1 MRPLALALLLAS
13 AGAAQVIV
21 DPARFGGILKAL
33 ERQAGEKPLRC
44 EVTPIKP
51 SLNFGFRFQAGYV
64 VRVPMNQYSGSG
76 HGWAMLTRIT
86 PEGGGQQPV
95 YLASRVGLP
104 PVPKTKVDIEVG
116 GGYLLG
122 EGRYD
127 VNWTLLDDTGRVC
140 RGSWRVDARLGR
152 RERQVKLAMPR
163 DTVADFTLRGRSDRK
178 RGADDAAPIR
188 LTVLL
193 NAAPLVPLRTRL
205 RASDR
210 VILLG
215 LLSSL
220 LERVPA
226 RSVRLVVFN
235 LDQQKT
241 LLRQDAFAP
250 DALGRVAQALNSTE
264 LGLVDYHVL
273 QNPHGHVDLLAGLMN
288 LELRAEAPS
297 DVVVFLGPETRYVD
311 KLPPA
316 ALEDPTGAAPQFL
329 NLQFKVTLAVVP
341 ACPTAFRSPRRRPR
355 GRPLSSGP
363 RPTLPGPSNRSSVEG
378 ARESSSPVRSPV
390 APLDV
395 RKLQILFP

>member
-1 MRPLALALLLAS
+1 MRPLAIACLLAS
-13 AGAAQVIV
+13 ACAAQVIV
-21 DPARFGGILKAL
+21 DPARFGSILKAL
-33 ERQAGEKPLRC
+33 ERQADEKPLRC
-44 EVTPIKP
+44 EVTPIRP

-64 VRVPMNQYSGSG
+64 VRVPMNQYSGPG
-76 HGWAMLTRIT
+76 HGWAMLTRIA

-95 YLASRVGLP
+95 YLSSRVRLP
-104 PVPKTKVDIEVG
+104 PIPKTKVDIEVG

-140 RGSWRVDARLGR
+140 RSSWRVDARLGR

-193 NAAPLVPLRTRL
+193 NAAPLFPLRTRL

-316 ALEDPTGAAPQFL
+316 ALEYPTGAAPQFF
-329 NLQFKVTLAVVP
+329 NFQFKAYT
-341 ACPTAFRSPRRRPR
+341 RR
-355 GRPLSSGP
+355 
-363 RPTLPGPSNRSSVEG
+363 GPSLPDSISLATVKAKGKTIVIRTPADFAKAIEQIERRGG
-378 ARESSSPVRSPV
+378 AG
-390 APLDV
+390 
-395 RKLQILFP
+395 K

>member
-1 MRPLALALLLAS
+1 MRPLAIALLLAS

-21 DPARFGGILKAL
+21 DPARFGGIVKAL
-33 ERQAGEKPLRC
+33 ERQADEKPLRC

-64 VRVPMNQYSGSG
+64 VHVPMNQYSGPG
-76 HGWAMLTRIT
+76 HGWAMVTRIT

-95 YLASRVGLP
+95 YLGSRVRLP
-104 PVPKTKVDIEVG
+104 PIPKTKVELEVG

-163 DTVADFTLRGRSDRK
+163 DTVADFTLRGRSEGK

-193 NAAPLVPLRTRL
+193 DAAPLDPLRTRL

-226 RSVRLVVFN
+226 RSVRLVIFN
-235 LDQQKT
+235 LDQQQT

-250 DALGRVAQALNSTE
+250 NALARVAQSLNGLE
-264 LGLVDYHVL
+264 LGRVDYHVL
-273 QNPHGHVDLLAGLMN
+273 QNPHGHVDFLAGLIN

-297 DVVVFLGPETRYVD
+297 DVVVILGPETRYVD
-311 KLPPA
+311 RLPPA
-316 ALEDPTGAAPQFL
+316 ALEEPHGAMPQFF
-329 NLQFKVTLAVVP
+329 NLQFKPYLRA
-341 ACPTAFRSPRRRPR
+341 
-355 GRPLSSGP
+355 
-363 RPTLPGPSNRSSVEG
+363 GPSLPDSISLATAKAKGKTIVIRTPADFDRAIE
-378 ARESSSPVRSPV
+378 
-390 APLDV
+390 
-395 RKLQILFP
+395 QIERRGGTGK

>member
-1 MRPLALALLLAS
+1 MRPLAIALLLAS
-13 AGAAQVIV
+13 PCAAQVIV
-21 DPARFGGILKAL
+21 DSARFASIVKAL
-33 ERQAGEKPLRC
+33 DRQADEKPLRC

-64 VRVPMNQYSGSG
+64 VRVPMSQYSGPG

-95 YLASRVGLP
+95 YLASRVRLP
-104 PVPKTKVDIEVG
+104 PIPKTKVDIEVG

-140 RGSWRVDARLGR
+140 RGAWRVDAKLGR
-152 RERQVKLAMPR
+152 RERQVNLAMPR

-193 NAAPLVPLRTRL
+193 HAAPLFPLRTRL

-210 VILLG
+210 VMLLG

-241 LLRQDAFAP
+241 LLRQDAFTPA
-250 DALGRVAQALNSTE
+250 ALDRVAQVLNGAE

-273 QNPHGHVDLLAGLMN
+273 QNPHGHVDFLASLMN
-288 LELRAEAPS
+288 QELRAEEPS
-297 DVVVFLGPETRYVD
+297 DVVVILGPETRYAD

-316 ALEDPTGAAPQFL
+316 ALEDPTGAAPQFF
-329 NLQFKVTLAVVP
+329 NLRFGPYLRGGSLPDSISLATAKVKGKTMIIRTP
-341 ACPTAFRSPRRRPR
+341 ADFAKAIEQIERRGAPTSR
-355 GRPLSSGP
+355 
-363 RPTLPGPSNRSSVEG
+363 
-378 ARESSSPVRSPV
+378 
-390 APLDV
+390 
-395 RKLQILFP
+395 

>member
-1 MRPLALALLLAS
+1 MRPLVIAVLLAS
-13 AGAAQVIV
+13 ACAAQSIV
-21 DPARFGGILKAL
+21 DPARFASVL
-33 ERQAGEKPLRC
+33 ENLEPRAGEKPLRC

-64 VRVPMNQYSGSG
+64 VRVPMSQFSGPG

-86 PEGGGQQPV
+86 PRGGGQQPV
-95 YLASRVGLP
+95 YLAGRVRLP
-104 PVPKTKVDIEVG
+104 SIPTTKVDVEVG

-127 VNWTLLDDTGRVC
+127 VKWAMFDDADRVC
-140 RGSWRVDARLGR
+140 RGSWHVDAKLGR
-152 RERQVKLAMPR
+152 RERQVNLSMPP
-163 DTVADFTLRGRSDRK
+163 DTVADFTLRGRPDSR

-193 NAAPLVPLRTRL
+193 NAAPLFPLRTRL

-210 VILLG
+210 VVLLG

-250 DALGRVAQALNSTE
+250 NALGRVAQALNGTE

-273 QNPHGHVDLLAGLMN
+273 QNRRGHVDFLAGLIN
-288 LELRAEAPS
+288 QELRAETPS
-297 DVVVFLGPETRYVD
+297 DVVVFLGPETRFVD
-311 KLPPA
+311 KLPPT
-316 ALEDPTGAAPQFL
+316 ALAEPAGAPPQFFD
-329 NLQFKVTLAVVP
+329 LQFKPYFRAGASLPDSISLATARAKGKTIVIRTP
-341 ACPTAFRSPRRRPR
+341 ADFAKAIEQIERR
-355 GRPLSSGP
+355 GR
-363 RPTLPGPSNRSSVEG
+363 
-378 ARESSSPVRSPV
+378 
-390 APLDV
+390 
-395 RKLQILFP
+395 

>member
-1 MRPLALALLLAS
+1 MRPLAIACLLAS
-13 AGAAQVIV
+13 ACAAQVIV
-21 DPARFGGILKAL
+21 DPARFGSIVKAL
-33 ERQAGEKPLRC
+33 ERQADEKPLRC
-44 EVTPIKP
+44 EVTPIRP

-64 VRVPMNQYSGSG
+64 VRVPMNQYSGPG
-76 HGWAMLTRIT
+76 HGWAMVTKIT
-86 PEGGGQQPV
+86 PEGGQPPV
-95 YLASRVGLP
+95 YLASRIGLP
-104 PVPKTKVDIEVG
+104 SVPKTKVEVEVG

-140 RGSWRVDARLGR
+140 RSSWRVDARLGR
-152 RERQVKLAMPR
+152 RERQVNLAMPR

-264 LGLVDYHVL
+264 LALVDYHVL
-273 QNPHGHVDLLAGLMN
+273 QNPLGHVDFLAGLIN
-288 LELRAEAPS
+288 LELRAEPPS
-297 DVVVFLGPETRYVD
+297 DVVVILGPQTRYVD
-311 KLPPA
+311 KLPPT
-316 ALEDPTGAAPQFL
+316 ALEEPAGAAPQFF
-329 NLQFKVTLAVVP
+329 NLQFRP
-341 ACPTAFRSPRRRPR
+341 YFRNVA
-355 GRPLSSGP
+355 
-363 RPTLPGPSNRSSVEG
+363 TLPDSISLATAKAKGKTIVIRTPADFAKAIE
-378 ARESSSPVRSPV
+378 
-390 APLDV
+390 
-395 RKLQILFP
+395 QIERRGGTGK

>member
-1 MRPLALALLLAS
+1 MRPLVIAVLLAS
-13 AGAAQVIV
+13 ACAAQSIV
-21 DPARFGGILKAL
+21 DSARFASVL
-33 ERQAGEKPLRC
+33 ENLEPRAGEKPLRC

-64 VRVPMNQYSGSG
+64 VRVPMSQFSGPG

-86 PEGGGQQPV
+86 PRGGGQQPV
-95 YLASRVGLP
+95 YLAGRVRLP
-104 PVPKTKVDIEVG
+104 SIPTTKVDVEVG

-127 VNWTLLDDTGRVC
+127 VKWAMFDDADRVC
-140 RGSWRVDARLGR
+140 RGSWHVDAKLGR
-152 RERQVKLAMPR
+152 RERQVNLSMPP
-163 DTVADFTLRGRSDRK
+163 DTVADFTLRGRPDSR

-193 NAAPLVPLRTRL
+193 NAAPLFPLRTRL

-210 VILLG
+210 VVLLG

-250 DALGRVAQALNSTE
+250 NALGRVAQALNGTE

-273 QNPHGHVDLLAGLMN
+273 QNRHGHVDFLAGLIN
-288 LELRAEAPS
+288 QELRAETPS
-297 DVVVFLGPETRYVD
+297 DVVVFLGPETRFVD
-311 KLPPA
+311 KLPPT
-316 ALEDPTGAAPQFL
+316 ALAEPAGAPPQFFD
-329 NLQFKVTLAVVP
+329 LQFKPYFRAGASLPDSISLATARAKGKTIVIRTP
-341 ACPTAFRSPRRRPR
+341 ADFAKAIEQIERR
-355 GRPLSSGP
+355 GR
-363 RPTLPGPSNRSSVEG
+363 
-378 ARESSSPVRSPV
+378 
-390 APLDV
+390 
-395 RKLQILFP
+395 

>member
-1 MRPLALALLLAS
+1 MRPLAIALLLAS

-21 DPARFGGILKAL
+21 DPARFGGIVKAL
-33 ERQAGEKPLRC
+33 ERQADEKPLRC

-64 VRVPMNQYSGSG
+64 VHVPMNQYSGPG
-76 HGWAMLTRIT
+76 HGWAMVTRIT

-95 YLASRVGLP
+95 YLGSRVRLP
-104 PVPKTKVDIEVG
+104 PIPKTKVELEVG

-163 DTVADFTLRGRSDRK
+163 DTVADFTLRGRSEGK

-193 NAAPLVPLRTRL
+193 DAAPLDPLRTRL

-226 RSVRLVVFN
+226 RSVRLVIFN
-235 LDQQKT
+235 LDQQRT

-250 DALGRVAQALNSTE
+250 NALARVAQSLNGLE
-264 LGLVDYHVL
+264 LGRVDYHVL
-273 QNPHGHVDLLAGLMN
+273 QNPHGHVDFLAGLIN

-297 DVVVFLGPETRYVD
+297 DVVVILGPETRYVD
-311 KLPPA
+311 RLPPA
-316 ALEDPTGAAPQFL
+316 ALEEPHGAMPQFF
-329 NLQFKVTLAVVP
+329 NLQFKPYLRA
-341 ACPTAFRSPRRRPR
+341 
-355 GRPLSSGP
+355 
-363 RPTLPGPSNRSSVEG
+363 GPSLPDSISLATAKAKGKTIVIRTPADFDRAIE
-378 ARESSSPVRSPV
+378 
-390 APLDV
+390 
-395 RKLQILFP
+395 QIERRGGTGK

>member
-1 MRPLALALLLAS
+1 MRPLAIACLLAS

-21 DPARFGGILKAL
+21 DPARFGSILKAL
-33 ERQAGEKPLRC
+33 ERQADEKPLRC
-44 EVTPIKP
+44 EVTPIRP

-64 VRVPMNQYSGSG
+64 VRVPMNQYSGPG
-76 HGWAMLTRIT
+76 HGWAMVTKIT
-86 PEGGGQQPV
+86 PEGGHPPV
-95 YLASRVGLP
+95 YLASRIGLP
-104 PVPKTKVDIEVG
+104 SVPKTKVVVEMG

-140 RGSWRVDARLGR
+140 RSSWRVDARLGR
-152 RERQVKLAMPR
+152 RERQVNLAMPR
-163 DTVADFTLRGRSDRK
+163 DTVADFTLRGRSGRK

-297 DVVVFLGPETRYVD
+297 DVVVFLGPQTRYVD
-311 KLPPA
+311 KLPPT
-316 ALEDPTGAAPQFL
+316 ALEEPAGAAPQFF
-329 NLQFKVTLAVVP
+329 NLQFRP
-341 ACPTAFRSPRRRPR
+341 YFRNVA
-355 GRPLSSGP
+355 
-363 RPTLPGPSNRSSVEG
+363 TLPDSISLATAKAKGKTIVIRTPADFAKAIE
-378 ARESSSPVRSPV
+378 
-390 APLDV
+390 
-395 RKLQILFP
+395 QIERRGGTGK

>member
-1 MRPLALALLLAS
+1 MRPLAIALLLAS
-13 AGAAQVIV
+13 ACAAQVIV
-21 DPARFGGILKAL
+21 DPARFGSVVKAL
-33 ERQAGEKPLRC
+33 ERQADEKPLRC

-64 VRVPMNQYSGSG
+64 AHVPMNQYSGPG

-86 PEGGGQQPV
+86 PESGGRQPV

-104 PVPKTKVDIEVG
+104 PIPKTKVDVEVG

-127 VNWTLLDDTGRVC
+127 VNWALLDDTGRIC
-140 RGSWRVDARLGR
+140 RGSWRVNAKLGR
-152 RERQVKLAMPR
+152 RERQVKLAMPP
-163 DTVADFTLRGRSDRK
+163 DTVADFTLRGRSEGK

-193 NAAPLVPLRTRL
+193 NAAPLSALRTRL
-205 RASDR
+205 RANDR

-235 LDQQKT
+235 LDQRET

-250 DALGRVAQALNSTE
+250 HALDRVAQSLNGLE
-264 LGLVDYHVL
+264 LGRVDYHVL
-273 QNPHGHVDLLAGLMN
+273 QNPHGHLDFLAGLMN
-288 LELRAEAPS
+288 QELRAEAPS
-297 DVVVFLGPETRYVD
+297 DVVVILGPETRYGD

-316 ALEDPTGAAPQFL
+316 ALEEPYGAVPQFF
-329 NLQFKVTLAVVP
+329 NLQFKAYTRA
-341 ACPTAFRSPRRRPR
+341 
-355 GRPLSSGP
+355 
-363 RPTLPGPSNRSSVEG
+363 GPSLPDSISLATAKLKGKTLVIRTPADFARAIEQIEHRGG
-378 ARESSSPVRSPV
+378 AG
-390 APLDV
+390 
-395 RKLQILFP
+395 K

>member
-1 MRPLALALLLAS
+1 MRPLVIAVLLAS
-13 AGAAQVIV
+13 ACAAQSIV
-21 DPARFGGILKAL
+21 DSTRFASVL
-33 ERQAGEKPLRC
+33 ENLEPRAGEKPLRC

-64 VRVPMNQYSGSG
+64 VRVPMSQFSGPG

-86 PEGGGQQPV
+86 PRGGGQQPV
-95 YLASRVGLP
+95 YLAGRVRLP
-104 PVPKTKVDIEVG
+104 SIPTTKVDVEVG

-127 VNWTLLDDTGRVC
+127 VKWAMFDDADRVC
-140 RGSWRVDARLGR
+140 RGSWHVDAKLGR
-152 RERQVKLAMPR
+152 RERQVNLSMPP
-163 DTVADFTLRGRSDRK
+163 DTVADFTLRGRPDSR

-193 NAAPLVPLRTRL
+193 NAAPLFPLRTRL

-210 VILLG
+210 VVLLG

-250 DALGRVAQALNSTE
+250 GALGRVAQALNGTE

-273 QNPHGHVDLLAGLMN
+273 QNRRGHVDFLAGLIN
-288 LELRAEAPS
+288 QELRAETPS
-297 DVVVFLGPETRYVD
+297 DVVVFLGPETRFVD
-311 KLPPA
+311 KLPPT
-316 ALEDPTGAAPQFL
+316 ALAEPAGAPPQFFD
-329 NLQFKVTLAVVP
+329 LQFKPYFRAGASLPDSISLATARAKGKTIVIRTP
-341 ACPTAFRSPRRRPR
+341 ADFAKAIEQIERR
-355 GRPLSSGP
+355 GR
-363 RPTLPGPSNRSSVEG
+363 
-378 ARESSSPVRSPV
+378 
-390 APLDV
+390 
-395 RKLQILFP
+395 

>member
-1 MRPLALALLLAS
+1 MRPLVIAVLLAS
-13 AGAAQVIV
+13 ACAAQSIV
-21 DPARFGGILKAL
+21 DSARFASVLKAL
-33 ERQAGEKPLRC
+33 EPQEGEKPLRC

-64 VRVPMNQYSGSG
+64 VRVPMNQFSGPG

-86 PEGGGQQPV
+86 PRGGGQQPV
-95 YLASRVGLP
+95 YLAGRVRLP
-104 PVPKTKVDIEVG
+104 SIPTTKVDVEVG

-127 VNWTLLDDTGRVC
+127 VKWAMFDDADRVC
-140 RGSWRVDARLGR
+140 RGSWHVDAKLGR
-152 RERQVKLAMPR
+152 RERQVNLSMPP
-163 DTVADFTLRGRSDRK
+163 DTVADFTLRGRTDSR

-193 NAAPLVPLRTRL
+193 NAAPLFPLRTRL

-210 VILLG
+210 VVLLG

-250 DALGRVAQALNSTE
+250 NALGRVAQALNGTE

-273 QNPHGHVDLLAGLMN
+273 QNRRGHVDFLAGLIN
-288 LELRAEAPS
+288 QELRAETPS
-297 DVVVFLGPETRYVD
+297 DVVVFLGPETRFVD
-311 KLPPA
+311 KLPPT
-316 ALEDPTGAAPQFL
+316 ALAEPAGAPPQFFD
-329 NLQFKVTLAVVP
+329 LQFKPYFRAGASLPDSISLATARAKGKTIVIRTP
-341 ACPTAFRSPRRRPR
+341 ADFAKAIEQIERR
-355 GRPLSSGP
+355 GR
-363 RPTLPGPSNRSSVEG
+363 
-378 ARESSSPVRSPV
+378 
-390 APLDV
+390 
-395 RKLQILFP
+395 

>member
-1 MRPLALALLLAS
+1 MRPLAIALLVAS
-13 AGAAQVIV
+13 ACAAQAIV
-21 DPARFGGILKAL
+21 DPARFKSVVKLV
-33 ERQAGEKPLRC
+33 EPQAGEKPLRC

-64 VRVPMNQYSGSG
+64 VRVPLNQYSGSG
-76 HGWAMLTRIT
+76 HGWAMVTGIT
-86 PEGGGQQPV
+86 PEGGGRQPV
-95 YLASRVGLP
+95 YLVGRVTLP
-104 PVPKTKVDIEVG
+104 PVPKTKVELEVG

-122 EGRYD
+122 EGRYK
-127 VNWTLLDDTGRVC
+127 VKWAMFDDSDRVC
-140 RGSWRVDARLGR
+140 RGSWRVNARLGR
-152 RERQVKLAMPR
+152 RERQMKLSMAR
-163 DTVADFTLRGRSDRK
+163 DTVADFSLRDRSDRK
-178 RGADDAAPIR
+178 PGADDAAPIR

-193 NAAPLVPLRTRL
+193 NAAPLVPSRTRL

-210 VILLG
+210 VLLLG

-250 DALGRVAQALNSTE
+250 GALGRVAQALNGTE

-273 QNPHGHVDLLAGLMN
+273 QNPKGYVDLLAGLMN
-288 LELRAEAPS
+288 LELRAEPPS

-316 ALEDPTGAAPQFL
+316 ALGEPHGAAPQFF
-329 NLQFKVTLAVVP
+329 NLQFRP
-341 ACPTAFRSPRRRPR
+341 YFRA
-355 GRPLSSGP
+355 
-363 RPTLPGPSNRSSVEG
+363 GPSLPDSISLATVKVKGKTFVIRTPADFARAIEQIERRGG
-378 ARESSSPVRSPV
+378 AG
-390 APLDV
+390 
-395 RKLQILFP
+395 K